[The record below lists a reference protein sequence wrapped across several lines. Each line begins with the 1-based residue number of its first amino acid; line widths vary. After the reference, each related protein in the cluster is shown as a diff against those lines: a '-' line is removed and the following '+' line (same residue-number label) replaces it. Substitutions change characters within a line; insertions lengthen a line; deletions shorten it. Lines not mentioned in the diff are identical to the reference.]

1 MEKIQVIQP
10 TKLLAPYIKQYWF
23 LRIDDVKQG
32 FQRSIPAGC
41 VALVFHKGNKIIS
54 SFHKGTQPQSYISGQ
69 ISTYSDIEFS
79 FLDMVII
86 LFQPIGCRMFFPYP
100 MEEFT
105 NQNISIDL
113 LDNTYLVEL
122 EEKINEASDTYQTV
136 RLIEE
141 YLLNRLSKN
150 IPCNANRMMTTVQN
164 INEGEGNISVLSQ
177 TACLGYKQFKR
188 IFAEYVGLNPKDF
201 IQITRFRKTFNIL
214 QLTPQISISKVA
226 YDCGYYDKSHLRS
239 LKCSRAIPL
248 NNYLMFVIFI
258 PKIYRYSTLYLSTTI
273 KNLITSLYEN
283 IDIRC
288 WRSGLYLWL
297 AIIQS
302 RM

>member
-1 MEKIQVIQP
+1 MENIQVIQP

-23 LRIDDVKQG
+23 LRIEAVKHG

-41 VALVFHKGNKIIS
+41 IALVFHKGNKIIS
-54 SFHKGTQPQSYISGQ
+54 SFHKGMQPQSYMSGQ

-86 LFQPIGCRMFFPYP
+86 LFQPIGCRMFFSYS

-105 NQNISIDL
+105 NQNIGIDL
-113 LDNTYLVEL
+113 LDKTDLVEL
-122 EEKINEASDTYQTV
+122 EEKINEASDTQQTV

-150 IPCNANRMMTTVQN
+150 ILCNASRIMTTVQN
-164 INEGEGNISVLSQ
+164 INEGEVNISVLSQ

-201 IQITRFRKTFNIL
+201 IQITRFRKAFNIL
-214 QLTPQISISKVA
+214 QTNPQISISKVA
-226 YDCGYYDKSHLRS
+226 YDCGYYDKSHLIKEFKMFTGYTPKQLLNICDTYNENLS
-239 LKCSRAIPL
+239 VFNSVFINDNKKL
-248 NNYLMFVIFI
+248 NNIAL
-258 PKIYRYSTLYLSTTI
+258 
-273 KNLITSLYEN
+273 
-283 IDIRC
+283 
-288 WRSGLYLWL
+288 
-297 AIIQS
+297 
-302 RM
+302 

>member
-1 MEKIQVIQP
+1 MENIQVIQP

-23 LRIDDVKQG
+23 LRIEAVKHG

-41 VALVFHKGNKIIS
+41 IALVFHKGNKIIS
-54 SFHKGTQPQSYISGQ
+54 SFHKGMQPQSYMSGQ

-86 LFQPIGCRMFFPYP
+86 LFQPIGCRMFFPYS

-105 NQNISIDL
+105 NQNIGIDL
-113 LDNTYLVEL
+113 LDKTDLVEL
-122 EEKINEASDTYQTV
+122 EEKINEASDTQQTV

-150 IPCNANRMMTTVQN
+150 ILCNTSRIMTTVQN
-164 INEGEGNISVLSQ
+164 INEGEVNISVLSQ

-201 IQITRFRKTFNIL
+201 IQITRFRKAFNIL
-214 QLTPQISISKVA
+214 QTNPQISISKVA
-226 YDCGYYDKSHLRS
+226 YDCGYYDKSHLIKEFKMFTS
-239 LKCSRAIPL
+239 YTPKQLLNICDTYNENLSVFNSVFINDNKKL
-248 NNYLMFVIFI
+248 NNI
-258 PKIYRYSTLYLSTTI
+258 TL
-273 KNLITSLYEN
+273 
-283 IDIRC
+283 
-288 WRSGLYLWL
+288 
-297 AIIQS
+297 
-302 RM
+302 

>member
-69 ISTYSDIEFS
+69 INTYSDIEFS

-100 MEEFT
+100 MKEFT
-105 NQNISIDL
+105 NQNIGIDL
-113 LDNTYLVEL
+113 LDNTCLVEL
-122 EEKINEASDTYQTV
+122 EERINEAADTYQIV

-141 YLLNRLSKN
+141 YLLNRLCKN
-150 IPCNANRMMTTVQN
+150 IPCHANRMMATIHN

-177 TACLGYKQFKR
+177 TACLGYKHFKR

-201 IQITRFRKTFNIL
+201 IQITRFRKTFHIL
-214 QLTPQISISKVA
+214 QSTPQISICK
-226 YDCGYYDKSHLRS
+226 G
-239 LKCSRAIPL
+239 
-248 NNYLMFVIFI
+248 
-258 PKIYRYSTLYLSTTI
+258 
-273 KNLITSLYEN
+273 
-283 IDIRC
+283 
-288 WRSGLYLWL
+288 
-297 AIIQS
+297 
-302 RM
+302 

>member
-1 MEKIQVIQP
+1 MENIQVIQP

-23 LRIDDVKQG
+23 LRIEAVKHG

-41 VALVFHKGNKIIS
+41 IALVFHKGNKIIS
-54 SFHKGTQPQSYISGQ
+54 SFHKGMQPQSYMSGQ

-86 LFQPIGCRMFFPYP
+86 LFQPIGCRMFFPYS

-105 NQNISIDL
+105 NQNIGIDL
-113 LDNTYLVEL
+113 LDKTDLVEL
-122 EEKINEASDTYQTV
+122 EEKINEASDTQQTV

-150 IPCNANRMMTTVQN
+150 ILCNASRIMTTVQN
-164 INEGEGNISVLSQ
+164 INEGEVNISVLSQ

-201 IQITRFRKTFNIL
+201 IQITRFRKAFNIL
-214 QLTPQISISKVA
+214 QTNPQISISKVA
-226 YDCGYYDKSHLRS
+226 YDCGYYDKSHLIKEFKMFTS
-239 LKCSRAIPL
+239 YTPKQLLNICDTYNENLSVFNSVFINDNKKL
-248 NNYLMFVIFI
+248 NNI
-258 PKIYRYSTLYLSTTI
+258 TL
-273 KNLITSLYEN
+273 
-283 IDIRC
+283 
-288 WRSGLYLWL
+288 
-297 AIIQS
+297 
-302 RM
+302 